1 MAKFIV
7 KEIIAA
13 SYQLSIHTDA
23 VTKMIENTRKSMVV
37 DSHMTFASKPPDNIV
52 IEWHLATLDNDKDID
67 YFYHVYKKVKPYLV
81 PSVKY
86 ITITATINKPED
98 VVE

>member
-1 MAKFIV
+1 MARIL

-13 SYQLSIHTDA
+13 SYKIGIRTDA
-23 VTKMIENTRKSMVV
+23 VTKMIENTRESMVV
-37 DSHMTFASKPPDNIV
+37 DSHMTFASKPPDDVV
-52 IEWHLATLDNDKDID
+52 IEWHLATLDADKDID
-67 YFYHVYKKVKPYLV
+67 YFHYVYKKVKPYLV

-86 ITITATINKPED
+86 ITITATIKKPED